1 MENTITEIKK
11 YHTRLTTVLNE
22 LEILED
28 WQDPEINNDWEALLV
43 EWRDNTRIL
52 ENRRETLQKKEDTYK
67 KTGREKQYD

>member
-1 MENTITEIKK
+1 MNEIKK

-52 ENRRETLQKKEDTYK
+52 ENRRETLQKK
-67 KTGREKQYD
+67 GRHL

>member
-52 ENRRETLQKKEDTYK
+52 ENRRETLQKK
-67 KTGREKQYD
+67 GRHFLDLRVCCCC